1 MAARVLE
8 ISRHEGT
15 ANTAQTAY
23 PRRPARVYRFPAPA
37 AVVHGHVDREGA
49 HRHNP
54 LRMHLAIELAIGVT
68 IWLTWY
74 LWRLA
79 H

>member
-1 MAARVLE
+1 
-8 ISRHEGT
+8 
-15 ANTAQTAY
+15 
-23 PRRPARVYRFPAPA
+23 
-37 AVVHGHVDREGA
+37 VVHGHADREGA

-54 LRMHLAIELAIGVT
+54 LRLHLAIELAIGVT